1 MQKVLKRIVSVLFTL
16 ILVSSIGAVCASAY
30 SVPAESKTAVLK
42 SNEHYSYS
50 ETVVGTFKYI
60 GAQTNKK
67 SDHPMTACSRYFDA
81 SSNSWKYDLKIKVK
95 ADNYIEMKKT
105 TRFDEEVS
113 WQLYLKPYGA
123 WNSGAQ
129 GEGYIWHV

>member
-30 SVPAESKTAVLK
+30 SVPDGSKTAVLK

-67 SDHPMTACSRYFDA
+67 SAHPMTACSRYFDA
-81 SSNSWKYDLKIKVK
+81 SSNSWKYDLKIRVE
-95 ADNYIEMKKT
+95 AGQFFTMKQTK
-105 TRFDEEVS
+105 RFDEAVS

>member
-30 SVPAESKTAVLK
+30 SVPAGSKTAVLK

-95 ADNYIEMKKT
+95 AGDCIEWKKT
-105 TRFDEEVS
+105 MRFDQEVS

-123 WNSGAQ
+123 WISGAE
-129 GEGYIWHV
+129 GSGYIWHV

>member
-1 MQKVLKRIVSVLFTL
+1 MQKVLKRIISVLFTL

-30 SVPAESKTAVLK
+30 SVPDGSKTAVLK

-60 GAQTNKK
+60 GAKTNKN
-67 SDHPMTACSRYFDA
+67 SNHSMTACSRYFDA
-81 SSNSWKYDLKIKVK
+81 SSNSWKYDLKIRVE
-95 ADNYIEMKKT
+95 AGQFFTMKQTK
-105 TRFDEEVS
+105 RFDEAVS